1 MTGPVAATD
10 HVVGPFDAPGG
21 RERGS
26 ESGEESER
34 EGGREEKREREA
46 RRAGSAADLD
56 HGPVLLLLRRAAPP
70 IGVGRCIGVSS
81 SAHRRRR

>member
-1 MTGPVAATD
+1 MGK
-10 HVVGPFDAPGG
+10 GERE
-21 RERGS
+21 RERGREQKRERAGVQVS
-26 ESGEESER
+26 ERARER

-56 HGPVLLLLRRAAPP
+56 HGPVLLLLRRATPP